1 MRKLIDVKE
10 LFNRL
15 CGFEYE
21 LLKYINRT
29 QGEEPAPINFS
40 EAAIALSADKSKVRG
55 AIKRLVK
62 AELLIADGADGENF
76 KINWEVFKAP
86 EENAAPIGNDKKD

>member
-1 MRKLIDVKE
+1 MHKLIDVKE

-29 QGEEPAPINFS
+29 QGEDPAPINFS
-40 EAAIALSADKSKVRG
+40 EAAIALSSEKSEVRR

-62 AELLIADGADGENF
+62 AGVIIADGENF
-76 KINWEVFKAP
+76 KINWEVFKS
-86 EENAAPIGNDKKD
+86 EENTTPNANDKI

>member
-1 MRKLIDVKE
+1 MHKLIDVKE

-29 QGEEPAPINFS
+29 QGEDPAPINFS
-40 EAAIALSADKSKVRG
+40 EAAIALSSEKSEVRL

-62 AELLIADGADGENF
+62 AEVIIVDGENF
-76 KINWEVFKAP
+76 KINWEVFKAS
-86 EENAAPIGNDKKD
+86 EENAAPNANDTI

>member
-1 MRKLIDVKE
+1 MHKLIDVKE

-29 QGEEPAPINFS
+29 QGEDPAPINFS
-40 EAAIALSADKSKVRG
+40 EAAIALSSEKSEVRR

-62 AELLIADGADGENF
+62 AEVLIADGDDGENF
-76 KINWEVFKAP
+76 KINWEVFKS
-86 EENAAPIGNDKKD
+86 EENTTPNANDKI